1 MPKARRN
8 RAPFRP
14 AHPLPAIR
22 LAHDGLLPLGY
33 PLSILN
39 HKSFRRKVHEDN
51 ANLTAIVGVDG
62 TRRVEHRNSFLD
74 GQTATGTGV
83 CASNPA
89 GKAIYRP
96 VGTKQRCN
104 GSSTIGSERLARIS
118 IPADSSVA
126 YAGNGCFDLFIIWT
140 VMALITD

>member
-1 MPKARRN
+1 MPKAAGTALR
-8 RAPFRP
+8 FVQ
-14 AHPLPAIR
+14 HIHFLPY
-22 LAHDGLLPLGY
+22 GLLMTGYYHLGY

-74 GQTATGTGV
+74 GQPATGTDLRLKPCGQ
-83 CASNPA
+83 
-89 GKAIYRP
+89 AIYRP